1 VIVTSVPTKL
11 TAALADAEPTTTKAE
26 IPTSIERIFTP
37 SYLVEYFVSTAES
50 SCYKVDQ
57 RVKQKKPT
65 PQKVSATIELQYWF
79 HTKERNRLD
88 TVEYLQPLSCNI
100 GFIGFQDGT
109 NGSAG

>member
-1 VIVTSVPTKL
+1 
-11 TAALADAEPTTTKAE
+11 
-26 IPTSIERIFTP
+26 
-37 SYLVEYFVSTAES
+37 
-50 SCYKVDQ
+50 
-57 RVKQKKPT
+57 
-65 PQKVSATIELQYWF
+65 LQYWF